1 MQKKLLILPLTLGL
15 LSVNQSH
22 ANCLNSNAESRLRTY
37 CLTETLRG
45 KTVSISDA
53 KFLDI
58 LLKREG
64 YSNGLGYPEPVEQT
78 SVQPFIAPIFEY
90 NRNINAGNPDRPLVI
105 GELKFEGDK
114 SNLRKAGILI
124 GVSAGIN
131 GRHLIGGGRYI
142 EFATGA
148 SYSYSPKHDIGVDTT
163 FANLCSRNL
172 IQNNWYIDGCGKS
185 TSRNRELSDE
195 TQNILELSI
204 TKLFSTSSA
213 VYTAAEVGFRRFFDV
228 NNYEQ
233 NQLQLGLTTL
243 RSSSFFSSLTISLGE
258 AVTDTLAM
266 RYSASATVGHN
277 FFNKAF
283 SVTANYSYA
292 DGGKLFGIERND
304 KSFSAIIKYSVH
316 PRVSVNIGYKQNKS
330 TIDYFN
336 EIEPIIGVNFN
347 PLSF

>member
-1 MQKKLLILPLTLGL
+1 MTLTLSLGL
-15 LSVNQSH
+15 LS
-22 ANCLNSNAESRLRTY
+22 ANIAHSSCLNPNADSRLRAY

-58 LLKREG
+58 SLKREG
-64 YSNGLGYPEPVEQT
+64 YSNGLGYPELVEQT
-78 SVQPFIAPIFEY
+78 SVKPFIAPIFEY

-105 GELKFEGDK
+105 GELKFEGDE

-124 GVSAGIN
+124 GVSAGFN
-131 GRHLIGGGRYI
+131 SRHLIGGGRYL

-148 SYSYSPKHDIGVDTT
+148 SYSYSPKHEIGVDTT
-163 FANLCSRNL
+163 FANLCSRNQ
-172 IQNNWYIDGCGKS
+172 IQSNWYIDGCGKS
-185 TSRNRELSDE
+185 TSRNRELRDE
-195 TQNILELSI
+195 TQNSFELSI
-204 TKLFSTSSA
+204 TKLFSTSST
-213 VYTAAEVGFRRFFDV
+213 VHTAAEIGFRRFFEV

-243 RSSSFFSSLTISLGE
+243 RSNSFFSSFKVSLGE
-258 AVTDTLAM
+258 AVTETLAM

-316 PRVSVNIGYKQNKS
+316 PRVSLNIGYKQNKS